1 VPSNVTSPRIERRHT
16 ATDSGGML
24 THAFAAFFAT
34 SRAGPIR
41 TEIGQLT
48 SVDRIVATYNQL
60 SGKYKDD

>member
-1 VPSNVTSPRIERRHT
+1 
-16 ATDSGGML
+16 ML
-24 THAFAAFFAT
+24 THVFAAFFAT
-34 SRAGPIR
+34 SRAGPIP